1 MWRGPSRGPRG
12 EYLPRAPPKERVMGK
27 PTCATLAVSLPS
39 LLSRASVRRR
49 WRWRL
54 WRAALGRCC
63 ALCSVSTRARD
74 HLLQCHFLC
83 YDLPLYARASWPL
96 FGIEPFR
103 CLPVRRVRKEV
114 ESAARGPASARGFH
128 ASATT
133 FRGSVADGCNL
144 PRRTTMA
151 NTRAQRNDPV
161 RSSDWD
167 VELEVRGSTLQQQ
180 QNDDQVPSLQPA
192 A

>member
-39 LLSRASVRRR
+39 LLSRASVRRW

-128 ASATT
+128 ASATP
-133 FRGSVADGCNL
+133 FRLQRQRRRRLQLATTNHDGEH
-144 PRRTTMA
+144 PRPT
-151 NTRAQRNDPV
+151 QRSCQII
-161 RSSDWD
+161 R
-167 VELEVRGSTLQQQ
+167 LGC
-180 QNDDQVPSLQPA
+180 
-192 A
+192 